1 MELDDVL
8 PCGKF
13 AFSIGHFLN
22 DLCASVWFS
31 YSLVFYHRIAQFS
44 NSSAGYLLFIGQAA
58 DAISTTFVGFASD
71 RTKYSLCGQRKSWHL
86 LGVLCVLLSFPFCF
100 QLPDVR
106 LETTTLSPFIYYTVF
121 IILFQF
127 GWACSQIGHLSML
140 NELTS
145 KEGER
150 VALNAYRHA
159 WSIVANIF
167 VYAVTWYLLDKNQ
180 QQQMSEHI
188 FRVRS
193 CSERRLVYEVS
204 LLDSHSCDYHH
215 RFTDIVG
222 FPCGFERTVAC
233 GQ

>member
-1 MELDDVL
+1 MDLDNVL

-31 YSLVFYHRIAQFS
+31 YALVFYHRIAQFS
-44 NSSAGYLLFIGQAA
+44 NSSAGYLLLIGQIA

-71 RTKYSLCGQRKSWHL
+71 RTKYRVYGRRKSWHL
-86 LGVLCVLLSFPFCF
+86 LGLNFFLLLVFVMFNNLSFSGVICVLLSFPFCF
-100 QLPDVR
+100 QLPS
-106 LETTTLSPFIYYTVF
+106 TYLSSLSSAFFYYSFF
-121 IILFQF
+121 IIVFQF

-140 NELTS
+140 NELTA

-167 VYAVTWYLLDKNQ
+167 VYAVTWLLLDNHSNEKNH
-180 QQQMSEHI
+180 MNEDV
-188 FRVRS
+188 FRVK
-193 CSERRLVYEVS
+193 
-204 LLDSHSCDYHH
+204 
-215 RFTDIVG
+215 
-222 FPCGFERTVAC
+222 
-233 GQ
+233 